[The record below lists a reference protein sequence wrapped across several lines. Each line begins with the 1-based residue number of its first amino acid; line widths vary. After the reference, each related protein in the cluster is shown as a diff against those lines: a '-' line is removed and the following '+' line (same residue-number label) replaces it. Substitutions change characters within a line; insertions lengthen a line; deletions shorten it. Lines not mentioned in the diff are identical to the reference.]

1 MKYYV
6 VWEGREPGVYDS
18 WDDCQQQ
25 VNGYPGARY
34 KSYPSAEAAVAAY
47 RGRPTDQLGIIRSI
61 LTHTSGAI
69 LGASSAAYTPP
80 THPGIRL
87 DAIAVDG
94 ACSSNPGPMEYR
106 GVKVA
111 TGEELFH
118 VGDKTPLYG
127 TNNIAEYLAL
137 IHVGALLKKAGDTST
152 PIYTDSR
159 NALAWLRRGAS
170 RTTLA
175 QEPRTAATL
184 EMLRRADAWLA
195 QNKIVNPVLKWNT
208 EEWGEIPADFGRK

>member
-69 LGASSAAYTPP
+69 LGASPAAYTPP

-106 GVKVA
+106 GVRVA